1 MTELDLIKHYKETI
15 VSLQLLLNMKNEE
28 IDKLKQDLLE
38 LGGEYQTLRYQ
49 LENNTGN
56 LILAKLSERV
66 YRLEEEN
73 EKLKKQII

>member
-1 MTELDLIKHYKETI
+1 MTELDLIKHYKEI
-15 VSLQLLLNMKNEE
+15 VDILEKEIYKKDEE
-28 IDKLKQDLLE
+28 INKLMEDLFE
-38 LGGEYQTLRYQ
+38 LGAEYQTLRYQ

>member
-1 MTELDLIKHYKETI
+1 MTELDLIKHYKETVDI
-15 VSLQLLLNMKNEE
+15 LEKEIYKKAEE
-28 IDKLKQDLLE
+28 INKLREDLFG
-38 LGGEYQTLRYQ
+38 LGAEYQTLRYQ